1 MFQNKIKTKLKPNKV
16 NKKADNKKTLKLHK
30 IEEINKQKIE
40 IMQEKMNVIHEKLSS
55 FKGSIITKNKNISR
69 NNGKI
74 ERKLSI
80 NEIKDK
86 SIKRNN
92 LLSVINISPNFQ
104 QKNVAKLP
112 LKSTTNNFYNKNKL
126 HQSKVKSSKE
136 KFFDSKHC
144 FSNDKDYFIKKKK
157 ENNNALKKKSNIVNS
172 KVYDSTNRE
181 KNSNIKIKGNYSIDK
196 ENISF
201 EKNTNFNSI
210 EIYDRCISNNKKKEL
225 IQPYKKSHEKTRN
238 KKENTTKEFFLLNEI
253 KPNKSISLSE
263 QKAKD
268 EINICLDSNQDI
280 SSINKSI
287 GLDQLG
293 AKNIANL
300 SKETPST
307 KNTLKNE
314 IKISENL
321 ASNKYNKINNNENDK
336 NNNLNKKD
344 LLNNKNENPKII
356 RIMKC
361 ISKRNI
367 IHKNIKRNN
376 NRSFEYNHKYNLN
389 LSRLRNINTNTKIQD
404 TKELKKNNN
413 ISSFT
418 EKNLLSITSPKFNRK
433 NNITTKITRKN
444 NSKNLITLRK
454 ATLNCKI
461 EVPYEHLNPKRNHKI
476 NYYINNKLNNK
487 MIKSKKHSSFNL
499 SKSKLNKFEEKPK
512 NMKNQKKDLKVDKQ
526 SKKFHNKSCENLNV
540 FNFKTIQNNIKELEE
555 KPEKRI
561 PHVFSVILKRKGLNQ
576 KEYPNMALRMNS
588 SQGNISKRK
597 SFSPIYKEMK
607 LIKEIEYICK
617 KGFSGPGIK
626 KTNQDNFFIY
636 KNFLNNNNYSYIGV
650 CDGHGIF
657 GQDISSYL
665 VNHLPQNL
673 SNDLVNQDLKNIYS
687 ERFEKISKY
696 IESSFIQ
703 TNYELNNDERID
715 STYSGSTCSSII
727 YTPKKLIS
735 INVGDS
741 RCIIGKYNNEK
752 WYPKILTIDHK
763 PNLLEEKERIISSGG
778 KVEPYK
784 DTFGNFAGPD
794 RVWKKEEDV
803 PGLAMSRSFGD
814 EIGHEVGVIVNPDIQ
829 EYEFVNEDKFIVLAS
844 DGIWEFISNDEV
856 IDIVKNFYWNNDI
869 RGAIDFLY
877 KEASKRWIM
886 EEEIIDDITVI
897 LVFLN

>member
-1 MFQNKIKTKLKPNKV
+1 MFQNKIKTKLKQNFK
-16 NKKADNKKTLKLHK
+16 NKKATDKKFLNLHK

-40 IMQEKMNVIHEKLSS
+40 VMQEKINIIHEKLSS
-55 FKGSIITKNKNISR
+55 FKCSNLTKNKNNSR
-69 NNGKI
+69 NTRKI

-80 NEIKDK
+80 NEIKEK
-86 SIKRNN
+86 SIKSNN

-104 QKNVAKLP
+104 QKNVAKFP
-112 LKSTTNNFYNKNKL
+112 VKSTANNFYNKNKL
-126 HQSKVKSSKE
+126 SQSKVISSKE
-136 KFFDSKHC
+136 KYCNNTKHC
-144 FSNDKDYFIKKKK
+144 FSNDKDYFNKKKK
-157 ENNNALKKKSNIVNS
+157 ENNNLLKQSSNNNNS
-172 KVYDSTNRE
+172 KVFDSTNRE
-181 KNSNIKIKGNYSIDK
+181 KNSSIKVKGNYSIDK

-201 EKNTNFNSI
+201 EKNMNFNSI
-210 EIYDRCISNNKKKEL
+210 EMYDRITSNNKKKEL
-225 IQPYKKSHEKTRN
+225 IHPYKKSHEKN
-238 KKENTTKEFFLLNEI
+238 NKENKTKEFSLLNEI

-280 SSINKSI
+280 SSINKCI
-287 GLDQLG
+287 ALDQLG
-293 AKNIANL
+293 PKNIVNL

-321 ASNKYNKINNNENDK
+321 ENNKYNKITINENDK
-336 NNNLNKKD
+336 NKSLNKKD
-344 LLNNKNENPKII
+344 LLSNNNENPKII
-356 RIMKC
+356 RIIKC

-367 IHKNIKRNN
+367 IRKNIKKNN
-376 NRSFEYNHKYNLN
+376 NLSFEYNHKYNLN
-389 LSRLRNINTNTKIQD
+389 LSRLRNVNTNTKIQE
-404 TKELKKNNN
+404 TKELKKNKK

-418 EKNLLSITSPKFNRK
+418 EKNLLSITSPKFNIK
-433 NNITTKITRKN
+433 NKITTKTTRN
-444 NSKNLITLRK
+444 NISKNIITLRK

-476 NYYINNKLNNK
+476 KFDLNNK
-487 MIKSKKHSSFNL
+487 INHKIIKCKKHSSFNL
-499 SKSKLNKFEEKPK
+499 SKSKLNKFEGKTK
-512 NMKNQKKDLKVDKQ
+512 NIKKQKMDLKADKQ
-526 SKKFHNKSCENLNV
+526 SKKIHNKSCENLNV
-540 FNFKTIQNNIKELEE
+540 FNFKTIQNNFKELEE

-561 PHVFSVILKRKGLNQ
+561 PHVFSVILKRKGQNQ

-588 SQGNISKRK
+588 SQGNISMRK
-597 SFSPIYKEMK
+597 NITPIYKEMK
-607 LIKEIEYICK
+607 LIKEIDYICK

-665 VNHLPQNL
+665 VNYLPQNL
-673 SNDLVNQDLKNIYS
+673 STDLLNQSIKNIYS
-687 ERFEKISKY
+687 EKLEKISQN

-703 TNYELNNDERID
+703 TNFKLNNDERID

-727 YTPKKLIS
+727 FTPKKLIS

-741 RCIIGKYNNEK
+741 RCIMGKYNNEK
-752 WYPKILTIDHK
+752 WYPKILTKDHK
-763 PNLLEEKERIISSGG
+763 PNLPEEKERIISSGG

-784 DTFGNFAGPD
+784 DNFGNFAGPD
-794 RVWKKEEDV
+794 RVWKKEGDI

-844 DGIWEFISNDEV
+844 DGIWEFISNEEV
-856 IDIVKNFYWNNDI
+856 INIVKDFYLNNDI
-869 RGAIDFLY
+869 KGAVEFLY